1 MGMFAKD
8 MGANIIFVLT
18 FSDNN
23 EPPIIWDLKA
33 SFSGVIDEIERKNQ
47 KWYFKTNNSFMFIK
61 IN

>member
-8 MGANIIFVLT
+8 MGSNIIFVFT
-18 FSDNN
+18 FSDND
-23 EPPIIWDLKA
+23 EPRIIWHLKA

-47 KWYFKTNNSFMFIK
+47 KWYFKTNNSVMFIK